1 MSAAVAVE
9 ASPFIRARSNLDAL
23 GLHEMAASLGDYVG
37 MVSSGERGFA
47 EAMEEMTRTEV
58 TARAAR
64 IVRQRVRSSG
74 FPYVKTL
81 EDFDWSFQPTV
92 PRARVEELATLG
104 FVERAENVVL
114 VGSPGVGK
122 THLAVAIG
130 IEAVRAGREVRF
142 MDCARLVEDLRDAQS
157 RGILKKRLQYY
168 GHSKLL
174 IIDELGYLGIDKDGA
189 DLLFQLVS
197 ARYER
202 RSVVITTNVGI
213 GGWARVLG
221 DEVTASAIADRV
233 CHHCHLIKITGRSYR
248 LKDLPTDRKQAER

>member
-130 IEAVRAGREVRF
+130 IEASLIANTNRVGVVTTGMGSNHLLGA
-142 MDCARLVEDLRDAQS
+142 ALV
-157 RGILKKRLQYY
+157 
-168 GHSKLL
+168 
-174 IIDELGYLGIDKDGA
+174 
-189 DLLFQLVS
+189 QL
-197 ARYER
+197 A
-202 RSVVITTNVGI
+202 
-213 GGWARVLG
+213 VLG
-221 DEVTASAIADRV
+221 DVVMVADTRPA
-233 CHHCHLIKITGRSYR
+233 L
-248 LKDLPTDRKQAER
+248 